1 MQVDPVSPLIV
12 PFYKFL
18 FGGLAKPSDFDGVR
32 FWMKKPTLASALPS
46 SCVIASPRAY
56 LDTPELPLPI
66 SLLHY
71 SSSMT
76 QRTCEPNR
84 NPIA

>member
-32 FWMKKPTLASALPS
+32 FWMKKPTLALALPIWLCHRVS
-46 SCVIASPRAY
+46 ACLSRYSRTSVTHLIATLFLQPDPAN
-56 LDTPELPLPI
+56 L
-66 SLLHY
+66 
-71 SSSMT
+71 
-76 QRTCEPNR
+76 
-84 NPIA
+84 